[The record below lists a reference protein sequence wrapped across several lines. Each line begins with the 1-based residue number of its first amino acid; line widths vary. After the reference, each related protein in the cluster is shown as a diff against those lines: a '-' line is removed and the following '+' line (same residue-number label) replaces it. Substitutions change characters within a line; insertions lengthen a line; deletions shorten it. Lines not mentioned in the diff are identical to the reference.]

1 MSKFQRFMPYL
12 AAILSGILLAACYP
26 GFEVASGLVW
36 VWPIPLMMGLWLGG
50 TAKKRKR
57 FGFRVSG
64 VAGLTFWLLNVKWLL
79 AMGSMPTVPMAGAIF
94 GWFLLSL
101 YLSLYF
107 GVWGIVVAS
116 FGNPWRAKEVCELSA
131 IEKKMAERED
141 APKKRDSG
149 LKRSLRVLLFASMH
163 ASLWVVLEWLRGW
176 LLTGFGWNG
185 LGVAFHEVPV
195 IMQIA
200 DLVGVTGIAFVPMLL
215 ASVIL
220 QTGKRFIDELR
231 AGKFQAHFEIG
242 LTIGVIAAVFAYGVN
257 RMAYYSNQPSHE
269 VRVLLI
275 QENIPQ
281 SLKWDEV
288 LEVEHYLQYH
298 ESIERELAEI
308 ELLNQAKM
316 IEALATGTEVELDYP
331 DLLVMPES
339 STTQPL
345 IYLDKEEGVYMPL
358 LTHDLFVNQIYTDN
372 YFKTVFGA
380 NLLSGTMAEDGIYYN
395 LEGDAY
401 NVLAVTGPTIAVEEQ
416 YPTTQIQTHGKN
428 HLVPFGEFV
437 PEIPLLGSL
446 AELFSGMSYGKNF
459 SRSGSFEPLNVELRG
474 ETVQLIPSI
483 CFEDTVGRLIRK
495 FARPEPQML
504 VNITNDG
511 WFGESEAVL
520 QHMANSKFRCVEN
533 RRPMARAANTGVTG
547 VVDVLGSMIDPATG
561 EQNSVGTKDDPF
573 VRGGLYAK
581 IKVPIEGR
589 MTLYAIA
596 GDWFVGLC
604 GLLTLS
610 VGFLLLKKR

>member
-1 MSKFQRFMPYL
+1 MSKLQRFAPYL
-12 AAILSGILLAACYP
+12 AAIVSGILLAGCFP
-26 GFEVASGLVW
+26 GFEIASGLVW
-36 VWPIPLMMGLWLGG
+36 VWPIPLLMGLWLGG
-50 TAKKRKR
+50 GDNKRKR
-57 FGFRVSG
+57 YGFRVAG
-64 VAGLTFWLLNVKWLL
+64 LAGLTFWLLNVKWLL
-79 AMGSMPTVPMAGAIF
+79 AMGEMPTVPMAGAIF

-101 YLSLYF
+101 YLALYF
-107 GVWGIVVAS
+107 GVWGAVVAS
-116 FGNPWRAKEVCELSA
+116 VGNPWRAKAVSESSA
-131 IEKKMAERED
+131 IEKKMAEREN
-141 APKKRDSG
+141 APKKRISG
-149 LKRSLRVLLFASMH
+149 FSASMRVMRFAILH

-215 ASVIL
+215 ASVVL
-220 QTGKRFIDELR
+220 QTGKRFVDELR
-231 AGKFQAHFEIG
+231 AGRFRAHFEIG
-242 LTIGVIAAVFAYGVN
+242 LTVGIIAAVFAYGVN
-257 RMAYYSNQPSHE
+257 RMAYYTNQASHD

-281 SLKWDEV
+281 SLKWDEI
-288 LEVEHYLQYH
+288 LEAEHYIQYQ
-298 ESIERELAEI
+298 ESIERELGLI
-308 ELLNQAKM
+308 EQLNQQKM
-316 IEALATGTEVELDYP
+316 EQASATGTEVELEYP

-345 IYLDKEEGVYMPL
+345 VYLDLDQGIYMPL
-358 LTHDLFVNQIYTDN
+358 LTHDLLVNQIYAEN
-372 YFKTVFGA
+372 HFKTVFGA
-380 NLLSGTMAEDGIYYN
+380 NLLSGTMAEDGVYYN

-401 NVLAVTGPTIAVEEQ
+401 NVFAVTGPSIAVEEP
-416 YPTTQIQTHGKN
+416 YPTTQIKTHGKN
-428 HLVPFGEFV
+428 HLVPFGEFI
-437 PEIPLLGSL
+437 PEIPLLGSV

-459 SRSGSFEPLNVELRG
+459 SRSGSFDPLDVELRG
-474 ETVQLIPSI
+474 ENVQLIPSI

-547 VVDVLGSMIDPATG
+547 VVDVLGSMIDPVTG
-561 EQNSVGTKDDPF
+561 EQNSIGTKNDPF
-573 VRGGLYAK
+573 VRGGLYTEV
-581 IKVPIEGR
+581 KVPVQGR
-589 MTLYAIA
+589 MTLYAVA
-596 GDWFVGLC
+596 GDWFVLLC
-604 GLLTLS
+604 VLLVLGA
-610 VGFLLLKKR
+610 GFLCIKK